1 MRKSGRK
8 GSMLPIIDPPKF
20 GWRPMRIDSGLP
32 FVFYDNRPSAQ
43 AIASWPALGA
53 SCRASVT
60 NNPEVTISGG
70 AAKNLGINQERQ
82 PPTYVKEPNGTKV
95 I

>member
-1 MRKSGRK
+1 MAEKVRCCR
-8 GSMLPIIDPPKF
+8 IINPPKLA
-20 GWRPMRIDSGLP
+20 WRPIRIDSGLP

-53 SCRASVT
+53 SWGASVT
-60 NNPEVTISGG
+60 INPEVTISGG

-82 PPTYVKEPNGTKV
+82 PSIYVKEPNGTKV